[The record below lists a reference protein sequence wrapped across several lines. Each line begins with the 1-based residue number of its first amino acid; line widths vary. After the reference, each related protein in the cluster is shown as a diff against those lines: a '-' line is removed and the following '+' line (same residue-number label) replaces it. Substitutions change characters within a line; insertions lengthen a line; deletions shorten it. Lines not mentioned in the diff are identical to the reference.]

1 MNCQHCLQA
10 GSAGRG
16 AQVKETEKA
25 AAPFGI
31 RLVVVEAGGR
41 NYERAF
47 SMKKSSS
54 LWRSTA
60 HPALYERRRH
70 VEEDRGGL
78 MAPGTIFELSRRVA
92 SYSDRI
98 FKTARA
104 LGLTIPQ
111 GLLLRADQVI
121 E

>member
-1 MNCQHCLQA
+1 MLDDDCQHCLQA

-60 HPALYERRRH
+60 HPPYTRGAATWRRT
-70 VEEDRGGL
+70 GG
-78 MAPGTIFELSRRVA
+78 A
-92 SYSDRI
+92 
-98 FKTARA
+98 
-104 LGLTIPQ
+104 
-111 GLLLRADQVI
+111 
-121 E
+121 

>member
-1 MNCQHCLQA
+1 
-10 GSAGRG
+10 
-16 AQVKETEKA
+16 VKETEKA

-31 RLVVVEAGGR
+31 RLVVVEVGGR

-47 SMKKSSS
+47 SMMKSSS

-60 HPALYERRRH
+60 HPPYTRGAATWRRT
-70 VEEDRGGL
+70 RGGGV
-78 MAPGTIFELSRRVA
+78 MARGTIFELSRCVA

-98 FKTARA
+98 FKTAKA
-104 LGLTIPQ
+104 LGLTIPPS
-111 GLLLRADQVI
+111 LMLRADQVI

>member
-1 MNCQHCLQA
+1 
-10 GSAGRG
+10 
-16 AQVKETEKA
+16 VKETEKA

-60 HPALYERRRH
+60 HPPYTRGAATWRRT
-70 VEEDRGGL
+70 GGSL
-78 MAPGTIFELSRRVA
+78 MARGTIFELSRCVA
-92 SYSDRI
+92 SYSDRV
-98 FKTARA
+98 FKAAKA
-104 LGLTIPQ
+104 LGLTIQ
-111 GLLLRADQVI
+111 QSLLLQADQVI